1 MEYPEIS
8 GMSKKTV
15 VSNYNAIDNNNLLIY
30 DIKTMSK
37 VFKDSFSNLLEC
49 FLAKL
54 PDPSNKHNLQYAFLY
69 YSNFPI
75 PEVFHVK
82 SASEGKTLI

>member
-37 VFKDSFSNLLEC
+37 VFKDSFSNLAES

-54 PDPSNKHNLQYAFLY
+54 PYPSNKHNLESAFLY
-69 YSNFPI
+69 
-75 PEVFHVK
+75 
-82 SASEGKTLI
+82 